1 ERPFW
6 EKNKIGNHTIFLS
19 YDRGSRTKQ
28 LILIFGFLSFLFGTC
43 GLGILSSTL
52 VHSII
57 VEKEFDHKEKVLKM
71 RDVFLRIIQLL
82 KRDLS

>member
-1 ERPFW
+1 M
-6 EKNKIGNHTIFLS
+6 
-19 YDRGSRTKQ
+19 
-28 LILIFGFLSFLFGTC
+28 
-43 GLGILSSTL
+43 GILSSTL